1 MVRGQVLV
9 PADDGV
15 SPLAQGRRGALAYSC
30 HLLGSKRKGQDES
43 EGQYMFIDF
52 LPRPSR

>member
-1 MVRGQVLV
+1 MLRGQVLV

-30 HLLGSKRKGQDES
+30 HLLGSKRKGQDKS

-52 LPRPSR
+52 LPRP